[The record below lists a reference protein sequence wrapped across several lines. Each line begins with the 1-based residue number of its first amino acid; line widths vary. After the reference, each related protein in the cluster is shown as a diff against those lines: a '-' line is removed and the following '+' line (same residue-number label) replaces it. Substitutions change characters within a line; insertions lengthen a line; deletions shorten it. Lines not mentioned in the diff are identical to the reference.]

1 MPLSYRIR
9 KRCTDIAL
17 SFIVAGVLL
26 PFMPYIIYMIKRESP
41 GPIFFK
47 QARTGLNGK
56 TFMMY
61 KFRTMHV
68 NKEADTKLDVD
79 VRESIETFS
88 MGIPEDYPEFH
99 HYEELH
105 WCMYMPT
112 QDSFLHMV

>member
-1 MPLSYRIR
+1 MPVSYRFW
-9 KRCTDIAL
+9 KRVMDIAL

-26 PFMPYIIYMIKRESP
+26 PFMPYIIYRIKRESP

-68 NKEADTKLDVD
+68 NKEADTKQATRDDKRKFPFGQFLRRTTLDEMPQLIWLM
-79 VRESIETFS
+79 RN
-88 MGIPEDYPEFH
+88 IPIYR
-99 HYEELH
+99 
-105 WCMYMPT
+105 C
-112 QDSFLHMV
+112 